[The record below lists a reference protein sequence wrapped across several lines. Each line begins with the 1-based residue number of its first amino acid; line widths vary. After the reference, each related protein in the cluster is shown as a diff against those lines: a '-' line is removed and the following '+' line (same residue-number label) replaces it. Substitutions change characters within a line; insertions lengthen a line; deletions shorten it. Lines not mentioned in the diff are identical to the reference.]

1 MGQVIGPGDDIAVM
15 DRAEHPASTEAL
27 DKVSGMLW
35 RRIALT
41 AGVLAVCLVV
51 LAALTIL

>member
-1 MGQVIGPGDDIAVM
+1 M
-15 DRAEHPASTEAL
+15 DGAEHPASTEAL
-27 DKVSGMLW
+27 DQVSGMLW

>member
-1 MGQVIGPGDDIAVM
+1 M
-15 DRAEHPASTEAL
+15 DRAEPPNTETL
-27 DKVSGMLW
+27 NKVSGMLW
-35 RRIALT
+35 RRTALT